1 MVAALL
7 VAHSSCGL
15 TMAPAFSPLAPH
27 TYAIRRLSLLQPPR
41 RASALDLSSNG
52 TEAAL
57 NLGGSFLLRAAAAA
71 QESFLA
77 QTKNVLQDVPLPILP
92 RALPL
97 PALPRAQ
104 IDSTA
109 VRGWV
114 RSRFVSLS
122 KLTSVMMRA
131 VHENAFIRLQA
142 VHENAFFRHVRAQ
155 LSRESADTEDRLDVI
170 DRSAATSSPSTGPAP
185 APYRIDSPGARP
197 RGHTWWFGEF
207 QWKTAPLPTL
217 DDLKTA
223 CFVIA
228 EGSERNLL
236 LCTSPM
242 GNDWVKNEEY
252 SSWYGHSVYICLQ

>member
-1 MVAALL
+1 M
-7 VAHSSCGL
+7 
-15 TMAPAFSPLAPH
+15 TPAFSPLAPQ
-27 TYAIRRLSLLQPPR
+27 TYATRHLSLLQPPR

-57 NLGGSFLLRAAAAA
+57 NAGGSFLLRAAAAA

-77 QTKNVLQDVPLPILP
+77 QTKNVFQDVPLPTLP

-97 PALPRAQ
+97 PTLPRTQ

-155 LSRESADTEDRLDVI
+155 LSKDTEDRSDVT
-170 DRSAATSSPSTGPAP
+170 DQSTTTSCPSAGRAP
-185 APYRIDSPGARP
+185 TPYRIDSPGARP
-197 RGHTWWFGEF
+197 RGLTWWFGEF
-207 QWKTAPLPTL
+207 QWKTAPLPAL

-252 SSWYGHSVYICLQ
+252 STWYGHSVYICLQ